1 VRDRHPKFHEDRD
14 NLEPAEDYLARKRE
28 GASAREARRAHK
40 THLGRRVIRRMWADQ
55 RKSTPAARTPGDAAL
70 VAA

>member
-1 VRDRHPKFHEDRD
+1 MSVTQSRCH
-14 NLEPAEDYLARKRE
+14 EPAKDYLARKRRE